1 MERFDFNHPPFDHL
15 NNTERLMLEKA
26 VDIAFFNDEENHYP
40 AAAAH

>member
-26 VDIAFFNDEENHYP
+26 VDIAFFNDE
-40 AAAAH
+40 

>member
-15 NNTERLMLEKA
+15 NNTERLMLGKSRGHC
-26 VDIAFFNDEENHYP
+26 FNDEEIIIR